1 MEEKITSVID
11 LVATLISQ
19 VESGTS
25 HVIIRRR
32 SSAEDKDKPL
42 QKVPQ
47 MLYMMI
53 MLLAAMTK
61 QNIRNINM
69 KLGSTRVRIVNASRD
84 DEKAFNKIMSYI
96 EEWSKLQPGTPII
109 KLTNDFKNAIFDDT
123 VEENIIFSD
132 TFLKK

>member
-1 MEEKITSVID
+1 M
-11 LVATLISQ
+11 
-19 VESGTS
+19 
-25 HVIIRRR
+25 
-32 SSAEDKDKPL
+32 
-42 QKVPQ
+42 
-47 MLYMMI
+47 
-53 MLLAAMTK
+53 
-61 QNIRNINM
+61 
-69 KLGSTRVRIVNASRD
+69 NASRD